1 MKKIEAIIKP
11 FKLDD
16 VKEAL
21 TGAGIIGMTVTEVRG
36 FGRQKGHTEMYR
48 GGEYTVDFPAED
60 QDRDRRA
67 RCARRQGGRAR
78 HAAPRRTGSIGD
90 GKVFVEPLEEAFRI
104 RTGERGDNAFDSARL
119 EVPGGSDDAT
129 ARSAIHRGAV
139 RGGRGRGRRRAR
151 VWPRC
156 PTLAQTETKPAEP
169 KPRGRGQARREEG
182 GRKPKTFWDENTLF
196 GYIENSLVW
205 NTGRAS
211 RGNHN
216 ELRFYDFQG
225 SYTFNVGSSASRRTR
240 PSAIRSGTAW
250 CSRRGSRARRTTRR
264 RTTRSASFRGD
275 DDQFAFRN
283 TPNFDVQEA
292 YASYQIPIG
301 SGLTLKAGK
310 FVTLLNYEVIEAPN
324 NLNFSRSF
332 LFTFSAPLTH
342 VGALLTYQPLSW
354 LSVTF
359 GTVVGWDDAKDN
371 NSTMSYTGQ
380 FAFTPIK
387 DMTAK
392 SQLDHRRRAEPQQ
405 RRSADGARLRV
416 QLHGLQEP
424 HARAERRL
432 WLGVRRGVSQE
443 HRDAPGQQ
451 RLVVGMGRLRRVR
464 LDGEAADGAAAENI
478 SRTPRAFARS

>member
-1 MKKIEAIIKP
+1 MTRRLGVLFIG
-11 FKLDD
+11 
-16 VKEAL
+16 AL
-21 TGAGIIGMTVTEVRG
+21 FAAAVVVAAGA
-36 FGRQKGHTEMYR
+36 
-48 GGEYTVDFPAED
+48 PAYG
-60 QDRDRRA
+60 QM
-67 RCARRQGGRAR
+67 
-78 HAAPRRTGSIGD
+78 S
-90 GKVFVEPLEEAFRI
+90 
-104 RTGERGDNAFDSARL
+104 
-119 EVPGGSDDAT
+119 
-129 ARSAIHRGAV
+129 
-139 RGGRGRGRRRAR
+139 
-151 VWPRC
+151 
-156 PTLAQTETKPAEP
+156 TLAQTETKPAEP
-169 KPRGRGQARREEG
+169 KPAGEAKPDEKKEEE
-182 GRKPKTFWDENTLF
+182 KPKTFWDENTLF

-225 SYTFNVGSSASRRTR
+225 SYTFNVGEFSIKKD
-240 PSAIRSGTAW
+240 PSDRYPFGYGLVLTAGIPGTSNDSQKNHAL
-250 CSRRGSRARRTTRR
+250 GM
-264 RTTRSASFRGD
+264 FRGL

-283 TPNFDVQEA
+283 TANFDVQEA

-387 DMTAK
+387 DMTANLNWITGAEQNHNNGDPRTVLDFVFNYTGFKNLTLGLNVDYGWEYDEAYLK
-392 SQLDHRRRAEPQQ
+392 STGTRQDNNASWWGWAAYAAYDWTEKLRTALRLEYFKDAE
-405 RRSADGARLRV
+405 
-416 QLHGLQEP
+416 
-424 HARAERRL
+424 
-432 WLGVRRGVSQE
+432 GVRTQLSPPGNKLDLWEVTMTAQYKVWKGLVARVEYRHDSANQKTFSI
-443 HRDAPGQQ
+443 RAPGYVPTGKTQ
-451 RLVVGMGRLRRVR
+451 
-464 LDGEAADGAAAENI
+464 DTI
-478 SRTPRAFARS
+478 SFDLYYLFF

>member
-1 MKKIEAIIKP
+1 MTRRLGVLFIG
-11 FKLDD
+11 
-16 VKEAL
+16 AL
-21 TGAGIIGMTVTEVRG
+21 
-36 FGRQKGHTEMYR
+36 F
-48 GGEYTVDFPAED
+48 
-60 QDRDRRA
+60 
-67 RCARRQGGRAR
+67 
-78 HAAPRRTGSIGD
+78 
-90 GKVFVEPLEEAFRI
+90 
-104 RTGERGDNAFDSARL
+104 
-119 EVPGGSDDAT
+119 AT
-129 ARSAIHRGAV
+129 AAVMVAGAPAY
-139 RGGRGRGRRRAR
+139 GQM
-151 VWPRC
+151 

-169 KPRGRGQARREEG
+169 KPAGEAKPDEKKEEE
-182 GRKPKTFWDENTLF
+182 KPKTFWEENTLF

-225 SYTFNVGSSASRRTR
+225 SYTFNVGEFSIKKD
-240 PSAIRSGTAW
+240 PSDRYPFGYGLVLTAGIPGTSNDSQKNHAL
-250 CSRRGSRARRTTRR
+250 GM
-264 RTTRSASFRGD
+264 FRGL

-283 TPNFDVQEA
+283 TANFDVQEA

-387 DMTAK
+387 DLTANLNWITGAE
-392 SQLDHRRRAEPQQ
+392 QNHNNRDPRTVLDFVFNYTGVKNLTLGLDVDYGWEYDEAYLASTGTRQDNNASWWGWAAYAAYDWTEKLRTALRLEYFKDAE
-405 RRSADGARLRV
+405 
-416 QLHGLQEP
+416 
-424 HARAERRL
+424 
-432 WLGVRRGVSQE
+432 GVRTQLSPPGNKLDLWEVTLTAQYKVWKGLVARVEYRHDSANQKTFSI
-443 HRDAPGQQ
+443 RAPGYVPTGKTQDTITFD
-451 RLVVGMGRLRRVR
+451 LYYL
-464 LDGEAADGAAAENI
+464 
-478 SRTPRAFARS
+478 FF